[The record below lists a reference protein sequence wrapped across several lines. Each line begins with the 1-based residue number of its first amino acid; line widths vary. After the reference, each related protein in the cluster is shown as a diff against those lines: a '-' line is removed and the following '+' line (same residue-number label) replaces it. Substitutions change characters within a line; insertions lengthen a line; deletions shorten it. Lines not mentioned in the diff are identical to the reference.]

1 MKLRTALA
9 LGLALALAVAALP
22 AAANKNKPKDESLSS
37 NIRLVGETGDNR
49 PVETF
54 LEAFF
59 TDAAFQGHYA
69 YQGTWNGGFRIVDI
83 KKPWR
88 PKPVSEVDCGT
99 FQGDIGVYKDLVFR
113 SIDVPIAAQT
123 VEETCNSDFADS
135 GFEGVQIFDV
145 DNPKRASADDLVA
158 AVPTDCGSHTHTV
171 VPDPRNK
178 RVLLYVGPNV

>member
-1 MKLRTALA
+1 MRWQSPPYRRRRTSTYR
-9 LGLALALAVAALP
+9 
-22 AAANKNKPKDESLSS
+22 NDESLSD

-54 LEAFF
+54 LEPFF

-88 PKPVSEVDCGT
+88 PKPISEVDCGT
-99 FQGDIGVYKDLVFR
+99 FQGDIGVYKRPRLPLDR
-113 SIDVPIAAQT
+113 RPDSSEE

-145 DNPKRASADDLVA
+145 NNPKRASADDLVA
-158 AVPTDCGSHTHTV
+158 AVATDCGSHTHTV
-171 VPDPRNK
+171 VPDPEEQARAPLH
-178 RVLLYVGPNV
+178 RVERP